1 MNFNSI
7 KKITKNKKII
17 IIIISGEIFWTN
29 ILINWSNAITDDVN
43 SIDDANIENE
53 VFVYIENLIVI
64 KPVAN
69 LRRKIKNG
77 KITRVFP
84 SVKPTHVDNNDD
96 ISVEIN
102 GRTLSFGSQQWFGTF
117 SRSTRG
123 KIKTIIAIT

>member
-1 MNFNSI
+1 MNF
-7 KKITKNKKII
+7 
-17 IIIISGEIFWTN
+17 
-29 ILINWSNAITDDVN
+29 
-43 SIDDANIENE
+43 
-53 VFVYIENLIVI
+53 FVYIENLIVI

-102 GRTLSFGSQQWFGTF
+102 GRTLSFGSQP
-117 SRSTRG
+117 
-123 KIKTIIAIT
+123 

>member
-17 IIIISGEIFWTN
+17 ITIISGEIFWTN

-102 GRTLSFGSQQWFGTF
+102 GRTLSFGSQP
-117 SRSTRG
+117 RSTRG